1 MVSGFAAIK
10 MINSAGVALYLERC
24 AVPLPQLAHS
34 NTLKV
39 STSSGLCPPPFCI
52 NHIIVL
58 CVLCALSAVKSV
70 HS

>member
-24 AVPLPQLAHS
+24 AELLPQLAHS
-34 NTLKV
+34 NTLNV
-39 STSSGLCPPPFCI
+39 STSSVLCPRPFNV

-58 CVLCALSAVKSV
+58 SVYFVQLVL
-70 HS
+70 